1 MDISLVREIAKT
13 DKWLASAGAAHWLS
27 KPKNEK
33 VWRAFER
40 EANYVWF
47 TGRPRYSARTIGET
61 IRNRS
66 PESDDD
72 ITFKVNDHAW
82 PMLARIWTALHPDRE
97 GFFELRGPKS

>member
-72 ITFKVNDHAW
+72 ITFKVNDLPGQCW
-82 PMLARIWTALHPDRE
+82 RVSGLHCTQRE
-97 GFFELRGPKS
+97 GFFELRGGIR